1 MKVMFLTS
9 EDRGLYSRMASGVSD
24 IEYGML
30 YDIRDGGK
38 FSALLKSV
46 PMKGDKVD
54 AIKDAIKKYGY
65 AVVAIGFFDDH
76 FVKTVMSE
84 GMDVFIAPGKKRIS
98 DIIYIVGGG

>member
-1 MKVMFLTS
+1 MNVMFLTS
-9 EDRGLYSRMASGVSD
+9 EDRGIYSRMASGVSD
-24 IEYGML
+24 IAYGML

-38 FSALLKSV
+38 FSSLLESV
-46 PMKGDKVD
+46 PMKGDNLD

-65 AVVAIGFFDDH
+65 AVVAIGFFDEY

-84 GMDVFIAPGKKRIS
+84 GIDVFIALDRERIS